1 MEIAAFKK
9 KYRRRVNHNKKPVI
23 DDRIFIDE
31 RPEVIQN
38 RKRVGDVELD
48 FIVSGK
54 NGRGRLVT
62 VTDRRTRKSFIRKLF
77 PVTVENLKL
86 TLLEIKQKFPELKSI
101 TTDNDILFA
110 QHNTLS
116 RLLEVPIYFCNPYHS
131 WEKGS
136 IENLNKFIRKFIKK
150 GSDIYLYTEGQ
161 IQKIEDLANNRYM
174 QVLNYLTPEECY
186 LRDTKC

>member
-1 MEIAAFKK
+1 M
-9 KYRRRVNHNKKPVI
+9 
-23 DDRIFIDE
+23 
-31 RPEVIQN
+31 
-38 RKRVGDVELD
+38 
-48 FIVSGK
+48 
-54 NGRGRLVT
+54 
-62 VTDRRTRKSFIRKLF
+62 
-77 PVTVENLKL
+77 TVENLKL

-101 TTDNDILFA
+101 TTDNDVLFA

-150 GSDIYLYTEGQ
+150 GSDIYLYTEDQ

-186 LRDTKC
+186 LKDAKC